1 MKKLLSLCVVFLF
14 VLNVSAQLKVY
25 SNGHTGI
32 CKDATTSYALFN
44 VGYSDI
50 DVPSYSLCTIS
61 AALLN
66 SNKFYIG
73 IDGLARSWN
82 PINTGRAIGVRGT
95 AGNSTSGYNYGV
107 IGFMY
112 GNQNGAAV
120 YGTLGNPIGNYVPG
134 RYAGYFEGDTY
145 VNGTFTATDVVTPS
159 DIRLKENVVSL
170 SEESRATS
178 TLDNVLDMN
187 VIAYNYKANMVAQEE
202 RSDTAQTAA
211 MESRKMM
218 AQKISAARH
227 YGLSAQELQTLY
239 PDLVREGQDGY
250 LGINYVELV
259 PILIRSIQELNQ
271 KIEDLQGLPQV
282 ELKKAVAASSGMSK
296 ERFAGAALYQN
307 TPNPFT
313 AQTDIRFRLPDDAV
327 NAYIYIFDMQG
338 KMLKQIPVS
347 SAQDKVTVDGYEL
360 TAGIYL
366 YSLVINGQE
375 IDTKRMIL
383 SK

>member
-1 MKKLLSLCVVFLF
+1 MKKLLSFCVVFLF

-32 CKDATTSYALFN
+32 CRDATTSYALFN

-50 DVPSYSLCTIS
+50 DLPSYSLCTIS

-66 SNKFYIG
+66 SSKYHIG
-73 IDGLARSWN
+73 IDGLARSWE

-95 AGNSTSGYNYGV
+95 AGNSTTGYNYGV
-107 IGFMY
+107 LGFMH

-145 VNGTFTATDVVTPS
+145 VNGIFTATDFVTPS

-178 TLDNVLDMN
+178 TLDNVLGMN
-187 VIAYNYKANMVAQEE
+187 VIAYNYKAKTFAEAE
-202 RSDTAQTAA
+202 RSDTAQTAVI
-211 MESRKMM
+211 ESWKKM
-218 AQKISAARH
+218 AQKISAAKH
-227 YGLSAQELQTLY
+227 YGLSAQELQAIY
-239 PDLVREGQDGY
+239 PNLVREGQDGY

-271 KIEDLQGLPQV
+271 KIEDLQGQPQV
-282 ELKKAVAASSGMSK
+282 ELKKTIAASSRMSK
-296 ERFAGAALYQN
+296 ELFTDAALYQN

-313 AQTDIRFRLPDDAV
+313 ARTEIRFRLPDDAV
-327 NAYIYIFDMQG
+327 NAYICVFDMQG

-347 SAQDKVTVDGYEL
+347 GTQDKVMVDGYEL